1 MPVPV
6 ISDAAPP
13 RVTSKAWVAL
23 WTVYIIW
30 GSTYLAIAI
39 TIETLP
45 ASACAVSTRFILAG
59 AIMAVVVLRRGGT
72 MRITRRE
79 AASCLVIG
87 CLLPGANAILFIA
100 ERTVPTGLASLLIA
114 SVPLWLVLLQL
125 SRHERVPGWALVG
138 VGVGFA
144 GVAVL
149 ARPSGGATSTGIA
162 LCVLSAVMWAV
173 GSVLSRRLP
182 MPADP
187 FTATSYE
194 MLAGGFIILPFGI
207 ATMGT
212 FAPSTASILGWI
224 YLVTIGSVV
233 GYTAY
238 TWLLAH
244 APLGTVSTYAYV
256 NPVVAIALGVAFRGE
271 HLTTQIL
278 IGAAIV
284 VAAVAVVVRQEP
296 ACDGARGRG
305 SLARDDTLDPSVRDH
320 PDHGDRDEER
330 NRDPRNDKRT
340 GEGNHVRHH
349 RGLAFPVVT
358 DRLCE
363 LRVRFVQRQQR
374 ERQER
379 VGEPA
384 AEGARGRRRQP
395 ALVDAYLSEQAVA
408 IGVSEGQRVDG
419 CWPRASAHR
428 SGGRPVSGGGG

>member
-1 MPVPV
+1 M
-6 ISDAAPP
+6 
-13 RVTSKAWVAL
+13 TSKAWVAL

-30 GSTYLAIAI
+30 GSTYLAIAVAV
-39 TIETLP
+39 ETLHP
-45 ASACAVSTRFILAG
+45 MFAVSTRFILAG
-59 AIMAVVVLRRGGT
+59 TIMALVVRWRGGS
-72 MRITRRE
+72 MRVSWR
-79 AASCLVIG
+79 ALGSCVIVG
-87 CLLPGANAILFIA
+87 ILLPGANALLFYA
-100 ERTVPTGLASLLIA
+100 EKDVPTGLASLLIA
-114 SVPLWLVLLQL
+114 SVPLWVVLLRL
-125 SRHERVPGWALVG
+125 IGRERLGGRALAG
-138 VGVGFA
+138 VGVGFV

-278 IGAAIV
+278 IGAAVV

-296 ACDGARGRG
+296 AAATEPEEG
-305 SLARDDTLDPSVRDH
+305 VR
-320 PDHGDRDEER
+320 
-330 NRDPRNDKRT
+330 
-340 GEGNHVRHH
+340 
-349 RGLAFPVVT
+349 
-358 DRLCE
+358 
-363 LRVRFVQRQQR
+363 
-374 ERQER
+374 
-379 VGEPA
+379 
-384 AEGARGRRRQP
+384 
-395 ALVDAYLSEQAVA
+395 
-408 IGVSEGQRVDG
+408 
-419 CWPRASAHR
+419 
-428 SGGRPVSGGGG
+428 